1 MTSQSKLAGLALA
14 AAALLFAGTAAA
26 QGGDAGDGEGVDS
39 NLLWPAPGPS
49 NFPTVQSSDIVGHTE
64 VAFSGLFG
72 WYRHPLA
79 LEVEDVATGTT
90 DTKWVVDY
98 AVTADFMWAFGL
110 AEIFQIGVALP
121 VVLDQEG
128 VGAMPFLPPGADDST
143 YKLAGSALRDLR
155 LSGKTRFVGGQAEIP
170 DRRGFGLGLDVGVN
184 IPTGD
189 ELSFAGEKGFVIT
202 PMAIADYHMCKFS
215 AALNA
220 GARLRTETAR
230 LADLEVG
237 HQFVS
242 GLGVTGH
249 FIDRTLL
256 LSAEG
261 TAVVEM
267 DGFDRVGF
275 EYRGGVGYV
284 PDDAKA
290 VTIWLAGGSSVGTG
304 DLLGTPQ
311 VRILL
316 GITYAPGAEEEA
328 MEW

>member
-1 MTSQSKLAGLALA
+1 MTTQSKLAGLLLA
-14 AAALLFAGTAAA
+14 AAVLLVAGPALA
-26 QGGDAGDGEGVDS
+26 QGGDMGDGEGVDS
-39 NLLWPAPGPS
+39 NLLWASPGPS

-72 WYRHPLA
+72 YYRKPLA
-79 LEVEDVATGTT
+79 VEIEDLAVGGTET
-90 DTKWVVDY
+90 EWVVEY
-98 AVTADFMWAFGL
+98 AATADFMWAFGI
-110 AEIFQIGVALP
+110 AEIFQLGVALP
-121 VVLDQEG
+121 VVLDQSG
-128 VGAMPFLPPGADDST
+128 VGAEPFMPLGADPST
-143 YKLAGSALRDLR
+143 YRLAGSALRDLR
-155 LSGKTRFVGGQAEIP
+155 LNGKTRFLGGQAEIP
-170 DRRGFGLGLDVGVN
+170 DRRDLGIGLDVAVS

-202 PMAIADYHMCKFS
+202 PTAIVDFHRCKFS

-220 GARLRTETAR
+220 GARLRTETAK

-237 HQFVS
+237 HQFAS

-249 FIDRTLL
+249 FLDRTLL

-261 TAVVEM
+261 VALVEL
-267 DGFDRVGF
+267 DGFDRFGL

-284 PDDAKA
+284 PDEAKA

-311 VRILL
+311 LRILL
-316 GITYAPGAEEEA
+316 GITYAPGSEEDA
-328 MEW
+328 IAW